1 MIKMKTILSLIT
13 MMMTIAASSA
23 YTDDTEK
30 KPAILGGKI
39 WSGSDTLD
47 LGKNDI
53 SDSLDSQRMKGEDDF
68 FSGNLI
74 ELSAKDVSIG
84 TEILKLKLSIPR
96 TLKFI
101 DNAPVVLK
109 AKSSDPNIIE
119 IGEGTGTNPEKGFIF
134 PVSVNPGTADLFLY
148 YKVVCCLT
156 EGREACFFKEAGLK
170 IPVTVGDFEDN
181 IIKIRHEIDD

>member
-1 MIKMKTILSLIT
+1 MIKMKTMLSLIT
-13 MMMTIAASSA
+13 LMMAIAASSA

-30 KPAILGGKI
+30 KPSILGGKI

-47 LGKNDI
+47 LGKNET
-53 SDSLDSQRMKGEDDF
+53 SDSLVSQEIKKEDDY
-68 FSGNLI
+68 FSGNI
-74 ELSAKDVSIG
+74 TELPARTVS
-84 TEILKLKLSIPR
+84 TDAEALQLKLSIPR
-96 TLKFI
+96 NLKFI
-101 DNAPVVLK
+101 DNAPVILK
-109 AKSSDPNIIE
+109 AKSSDPNIVE

-181 IIKIRHEIDD
+181 VLKIRHEIDD